1 MDLSRL
7 YWKKIRHL
15 QMRNKIEENN
25 EKKWWE
31 LIRNGE
37 LLTALESF
45 PKEKNLE
52 VLEIGGRDGY
62 QAELISK
69 KGFKVTSIDIKP
81 IFPQFYPVQKGDIT
95 KLDFHENSFDIIFSS
110 NMLQE
115 IHSIDEALLEMKRV
129 LKKDG
134 IIIHIV
140 PSSWW
145 TLITNFWHY
154 CFIPKYLIKSKK
166 IQHIFNSELKK
177 ENNNK
182 EISKDE
188 SKSSERNLK
197 RLFLHPLGANTSFMH
212 EIVYFSEFY
221 WKKLF
226 IQNGFKIIN
235 KKNCP
240 YYYSGYAIL
249 KFKFLN
255 FRKIFAKFFP
265 SCYCLVLTKNSII
278 N

>member
-1 MDLSRL
+1 MEKND
-7 YWKKIRHL
+7 
-15 QMRNKIEENN
+15 

-37 LLTALESF
+37 LITALQLF
-45 PKEKNLE
+45 PKERNLE

-69 KGFKVTSIDIKP
+69 NGYNVTSIDIKP

-95 KLDFHENSFDIIFSS
+95 KLDFHQNSFDIIFSS

-115 IHSIDEALLEMKRV
+115 ILSMDKALLEIRRV

-145 TLITNFWHY
+145 SLITNFWHY
-154 CFIPKYLIKSKK
+154 CFIPKYLIKSNKFQK
-166 IQHIFNSELKK
+166 IFYSNI
-177 ENNNK
+177 K
-182 EISKDE
+182 EIHKERGDEKE
-188 SKSSERNLK
+188 SKSSKKNLK
-197 RLFLHPLGANTSFMH
+197 QLFFHPLGVNTSFIH
-212 EIVYFSEFY
+212 EIFYFSNFY

-226 IQNGFKIIN
+226 EKNGFKIMDQ
-235 KKNCP
+235 KNCP
-240 YYYSGYAIL
+240 YFYSAYSIFR
-249 KFKFLN
+249 FKFLKC
-255 FRKIFAKFFP
+255 RILLARVGIT
-265 SCYCLVLTKNSII
+265 SCYCFVMKK
-278 N
+278 

>member
-1 MDLSRL
+1 M
-7 YWKKIRHL
+7 K
-15 QMRNKIEENN
+15 ENN
-25 EKKWWE
+25 EKRWWE

-37 LLTALESF
+37 LITALKLF
-45 PKEKNLE
+45 PKERNLK

-69 KGFKVTSIDIKP
+69 NGYNVTSIDINP
-81 IFPQFYPVQKGDIT
+81 LSPQFHPVQKGNIT

-115 IHSIDEALLEMKRV
+115 ISDIEVSFMEMKRV
-129 LKKDG
+129 LKKNG

-145 TLITNFWHY
+145 SLITNFWHY

-166 IQHIFNSELKK
+166 FQHTFNSNIKK
-177 ENNNK
+177 ENSNK
-182 EISKDE
+182 ESLNGGNDSSK
-188 SKSSERNLK
+188 KNLK
-197 RLFLHPLGANTSFMH
+197 KLFLHPLGANTSFMH
-212 EIVYFSEFY
+212 EIVYFSSFY

-226 IQNGFKIIN
+226 FQNGFKVTN

-240 YYYSGYAIL
+240 YYYSGYSIF
-249 KFKFLN
+249 KFKFIKL
-255 FRKIFAKFFP
+255 RKFLAKIYFP
-265 SCYCLVLTKNSII
+265 SCYCFVMIKKS
-278 N
+278 